1 MATYK
6 ITLKADLKRGSFYW
20 VTTVTADSEE
30 EATVSA
36 EHLFMAE
43 METAQDWTFSDSDI
57 EIV

>member
-20 VTTVTADSEE
+20 VSTVTADSEE
-30 EATVSA
+30 EATISA

-43 METAQDWTFSDSDI
+43 MENAQDWTFSDSDI